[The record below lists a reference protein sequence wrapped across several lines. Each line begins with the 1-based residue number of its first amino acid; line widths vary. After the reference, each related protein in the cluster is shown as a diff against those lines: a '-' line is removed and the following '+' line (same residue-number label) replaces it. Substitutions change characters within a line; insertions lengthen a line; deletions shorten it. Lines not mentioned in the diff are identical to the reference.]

1 MYQYFCDEPLEI
13 GKEYIFTKEQAHH
26 AKVIRLAHETIRLV
40 SGTQAFFAEGY
51 EKDGFFYA
59 LVKEKDSSD
68 HELRE
73 DLTLAFA
80 LIRREKMELIIQ
92 KATEL
97 GVKKIIPFESSR
109 CVVHAKKEKMSKQ
122 QERWQEIAKEAAR
135 QCKRNIIPEVTEV
148 IAFKDLKEMHTD
160 LRAAAYENAY
170 GKAPYLSEIFQ
181 KKHSMAVVIGPEGG
195 FSEEEMQN
203 LQEWNYIPVTFGER
217 ILRAETA
224 AMYACAVF
232 SECSERRGQ

>member
-26 AKVIRLAHETIRLV
+26 AKVIRLDHETIRLV

-51 EKDGFFYA
+51 ERDGSYYA
-59 LVKEKDSSD
+59 LVKEEDTSD
-68 HELRE
+68 HELKE
-73 DLTLAFA
+73 DLSLAFA

-109 CVVHAKKEKMSKQ
+109 CVVHAKKEKSSRQ
-122 QERWQEIAKEAAR
+122 RERWQEIAAEAAR
-135 QCKRNIIPEVTEV
+135 QCKRNVIPEVTE
-148 IAFKDLKEMHTD
+148 ILTFSRLKDINTD
-160 LRAAAYENAY
+160 LRVAAYEKAF
-170 GKAPYLSEIFQ
+170 GKAPYLSEVFSEN
-181 KKHSMAVVIGPEGG
+181 KSMTVVIGPEGG
-195 FSEEEMQN
+195 FSEEEMKQ
-203 LQEWNYIPVTFGER
+203 LEDWNYTPVTFGER

-224 AMYACAVF
+224 ALYACAIF
-232 SECSERRGQ
+232 SECSERRGG